1 MKAKILF
8 AVLLLFLP
16 IAFAQRYE
24 LTNYNATIWQNPYFL
39 NLNIGNK
46 YFFTSTYYLNET
58 RYFLFSYDS
67 YYIRIIN
74 RRLDSFGNIEDTRFY
89 APGIS
94 ACSNYDFGQDIN
106 LWYKDQWL
114 FLFNGLGA
122 CNYLS
127 LIKFNVTDY
136 VTNSSSSGLSYF
148 IIATNAV
155 SDGNLFSIGS
165 IMSKGYYT
173 DMVAN
178 TSFPII
184 YQTTD
189 GKIYIAYDFYDLDN
203 AVFTPN
209 NMKTIEIS
217 TGMSN
222 VKKLYVIPTNGNCF
236 QWSNCLF
243 HVLYE
248 GNSSQNGNRYGIY
261 VREVHKGFFGYEFA
275 DRGIMALTS
284 DSTGFMDYVPGIDKW
299 FYTQAYPYMANK
311 IYYRAIQDNRRIV
324 FVQQYDLP
332 TWVKIDEQNINYHD
346 NNALAPYAIN
356 LWNITLIEGGY
367 SSGGSVSTWVNGTKL
382 YKNFYLGGAVYTSAN
397 VYYDF
402 QANLTVNIYDYYN
415 GTLIGSA
422 TCSALAP
429 RNTYFGT
436 SAFTPCFSRITLP
449 ENISLYNISLTFNA
463 SGVTWSGGCSR
474 TWANVYHD
482 VIGSPSKF
490 TVTLA
495 PNGVETFAVS
505 PVSEGSSYFMYQV
518 PSETTCICTE
528 WTYKGC
534 YNSTHEYWTRTCSP
548 TGCAAEIRF
557 ALNESCAAVITTT
570 TTVGPSPIP
579 GAPPG
584 VGYTGGL
591 FNLTGTAQQLN
602 ITGAALVGIAI
613 LDRLFSLAGI
623 ATFISIAVGAALG
636 YLTKNGHVTAIAI
649 LLMIMLF
656 TLLGFYPWWFGIV
669 FIIIAGAILTLM
681 FKGAF

>member
-8 AVLLLFLP
+8 VVLFLFLP

-39 NLNIGNK
+39 NLGIGNK
-46 YFFTSTYYLNET
+46 YLFTSTYYLNET

-74 RRLDSFGNIEDTRFY
+74 RRLDSFGNIEDTRYY
-89 APGIS
+89 APGIPG
-94 ACSNYDFGQDIN
+94 CTNYDFGQDIN
-106 LWYKDQWL
+106 LWYRDQWL
-114 FLFNGLGA
+114 FLFSGLGA

-136 VTNSSSSGLSYF
+136 VTNSSSSGLSHF

-165 IMSKGYYT
+165 VMSKGYYT

-184 YQTTD
+184 YRATD

-203 AVFTPN
+203 AAFTPSN
-209 NMKTIEIS
+209 VKTIEIS

-299 FYTQAYPYMANK
+299 FYSQAYPHMANR
-311 IYYRAIQDNRRIV
+311 IYYRAIQNDRRIV

-346 NNALAPYAIN
+346 NNALAPYARN
-356 LWNITLIEGGY
+356 LWSVSS
-367 SSGGSVSTWVNGTKL
+367 SSGNFFDSTWVNGTKL
-382 YKNFYLGGAVYTSAN
+382 YKNFYLGGTVYTSAGAY
-397 VYYDF
+397 VSCSSS
-402 QANLTVNIYDYYN
+402 LTVRIYDYYN
-415 GTLIGSA
+415 GTLIGTA
-422 TCSALAP
+422 TCSA
-429 RNTYFGT
+429 TTGISSSFS
-436 SAFTPCFSRITLP
+436 SATTPCFSRISLP
-449 ENISLYNISLTFNA
+449 ENISLYNISLSFSS
-463 SGVTWSGGCSR
+463 SGTGCGLTS
-474 TWANVYHD
+474 ANVYHD
-482 VIGSPSKF
+482 IIGSPSEF

-505 PVSEGSSYFMYQV
+505 PVGEGTGYFMYQV

-528 WTYKGC
+528 WIFKGC
-534 YNSTHEYWTRTCSP
+534 YNSTHSYWTRTCSP
-548 TGCAAEIRF
+548 TACASEIGF
-557 ALNESCAAVITTT
+557 ALNESCAAVTTT
-570 TTVGPSPIP
+570 TTTIVAPTIP

-591 FNLTGTAQQLN
+591 FNLTGKAMELN
-602 ITGAALVGIAI
+602 ITGSALVGIAI
-613 LDRLFSLAGI
+613 LDRMLSLAGI
-623 ATFISIAVGAALG
+623 ATFISIAVGAAVG
-636 YLTKNGHVTAIAI
+636 YLTRNGQVTAIAI
-649 LLMIMLF
+649 LLMVLLF
-656 TLLGFYPWWFGIV
+656 TLIGFYPWWFGIV
-669 FIIIAGAILTLM
+669 FIIIAGLIVTII
-681 FKGAF
+681 FKEAF